1 VKKQARI
8 ACLPSYR
15 RAPLRMLE
23 RGILRIML
31 GGVRARSERPLFPTR
46 LLFAQTEGAGR
57 HAPDRRLIVAR
68 RRHGSKIYGAANFPA
83 CWFVYFV
90 SGRRT

>member
-1 VKKQARI
+1 MGWRVIPVNGGYWQAFGVKKQARI

-46 LLFAQTEGAGR
+46 LLFA
-57 HAPDRRLIVAR
+57 H
-68 RRHGSKIYGAANFPA
+68 N
-83 CWFVYFV
+83 
-90 SGRRT
+90 